1 MGIDYQR
8 MTWRFLLLA
17 SAPALAFGADQKD
30 AAEVFEMR
38 IRPILA
44 KNCFACHASN
54 AMGGLAVDS
63 RQALLKGGKSGPAIV
78 PGKPDESLLIRAV
91 RHAREGLAMPLNQ
104 PPLPD

>member
-1 MGIDYQR
+1 
-8 MTWRFLLLA
+8 MTSRLLLLA
-17 SAPALAFGADQKD
+17 CLPTLLFGAD
-30 AAEVFEMR
+30 EVFEMR

-78 PGKPDESLLIRAV
+78 PGKPDESLLIQSEIGRAHV
-91 RHAREGLAMPLNQ
+91 
-104 PPLPD
+104 